1 MIVHSKHGRSRV
13 AVALL
18 TLSATL
24 GTLSLAYSTPAEAAP
39 KVHTIVMN
47 KMVFGPVPTGIK
59 VGDVILWLNKDLFRH
74 TATARDKSFDVDL
87 AAGKSAR
94 TVVRKPGLIGYFCR
108 FHPGM
113 KGQLAVAK

>member
-1 MIVHSKHGRSRV
+1 MTIRSKPGRSRV
-13 AVALL
+13 AAALL

-24 GTLSLAYSTPAEAAP
+24 GTLSVAYAGPAQAAP

-47 KMVFGPVPTGIK
+47 KMSFGPAPAGLTA
-59 VGDVILWLNKDLFRH
+59 GDVILWVNKDMFRH

-94 TVVRKPGLIGYFCR
+94 TVVRKLGMISYFCR
-108 FHPGM
+108 YHPGM
-113 KGQLAVAK
+113 KGQLAVTK

>member
-1 MIVHSKHGRSRV
+1 M
-13 AVALL
+13 ALL

-24 GTLSLAYSTPAEAAP
+24 GTLSLFYPTPAEAAP

-47 KMVFGPVPTGIK
+47 KMVFGPAPAGMRA
-59 VGDVILWLNKDLFRH
+59 GDVILWVNKDLFRH

-94 TVVRKPGLIGYFCR
+94 TVVRKAGLISYFCR
-108 FHPGM
+108 YHPGM